1 MRENIV
7 RENYQ
12 RNSIKV
18 LYIGGKLN
26 PSDMENKFFSNYF
39 IFISFFV
46 TYVPNYHPV
55 LRTIYIRNTYI
66 LSITYPYSIMYHNLP
81 MTTV

>member
-26 PSDMENKFFSNYF
+26 PSDMENIFLQIILFSFQFLSRTYPT
-39 IFISFFV
+39 IIQYYV
-46 TYVPNYHPV
+46 LYTYVIP
-55 LRTIYIRNTYI
+55 TYF
-66 LSITYPYSIMYHNLP
+66 P
-81 MTTV
+81 